1 MAVAAFQ
8 GARGQGVYGL
18 VTSLGSILVR
28 TLFQPFEEAA
38 FVAFS
43 KEAGGSVGTG
53 AADSGLET
61 VHTVA
66 GLLPLLPDWAA
77 CLPACQPGQRMP
89 QHATYPCP
97 PPWWHRCRCTLAGQG
112 APSRAQLQR
121 QARLLAVLVRCIV
134 TLGAVAAAFGPAYS
148 HLALLLLYSK
158 RWADTEAAAALG
170 LYSLHLPLLAANGIL
185 ESFLHSVAD
194 QRQLHAN
201 NAALVGFTAAHA
213 ALSVAAV
220 RTAGAA
226 GLIAADAASMLLR
239 IAYCLVF
246 TQRRFAST
254 VPGFSLRQLLP
265 SRQTVAAL
273 GAALALTSA
282 ARVALLPAS
291 SAAVQLAQRHGVSLV
306 PPAVAQQL
314 AGQPFA
320 VLAGAHVAVGVACLA
335 MVAAAI
341 ARNERSI
348 VAEVRQ
354 LRKAGKSL

>member
-1 MAVAAFQ
+1 
-8 GARGQGVYGL
+8 
-18 VTSLGSILVR
+18 
-28 TLFQPFEEAA
+28 
-38 FVAFS
+38 
-43 KEAGGSVGTG
+43 
-53 AADSGLET
+53 
-61 VHTVA
+61 
-66 GLLPLLPDWAA
+66 
-77 CLPACQPGQRMP
+77 
-89 QHATYPCP
+89 
-97 PPWWHRCRCTLAGQG
+97 
-112 APSRAQLQR
+112 
-121 QARLLAVLVRCIV
+121 VLVRCIV
-134 TLGAVAAAFGPAYS
+134 TLAAVAAAFGPAYS

-158 RWADTEAAAALG
+158 RWADTEAATALG

-226 GLIAADAASMLLR
+226 GLIGADAASMLLR

-246 TQRRFAST
+246 TQRRFAAT

-265 SRQTVAAL
+265 SRQTAAAL
-273 GAALALTSA
+273 GTALALTSA

-291 SAAVQLAQRHGVSLV
+291 STAVQFAQQHSISLV
-306 PPAVAQQL
+306 PPALAQQL

-320 VLAGAHVAVGVACLA
+320 VLAGCHVAVGVACLA
-335 MVAAAI
+335 MAAAAI

-354 LRKAGKSL
+354 LRKAGKSS